1 MATDQTEGAVNQVEN
16 KVAATGDV
24 HSPQVADEVN
34 AALTS
39 PNNGKIINNADMTQ
53 AFATRLENE
62 GILPSMVIDQLQAG
76 NLNQWKTG
84 ENLDRAKVE
93 AAANDPNNQSPLNR
107 MMAQA
112 ILKRFKDLDTTPGD
126 GLSLA
131 ELNAWVAK
139 PTTSED
145 GSTVY
150 RDTAGRP
157 VRIVHPTA
165 DGQPPQETL
174 IKRDAQ
180 GNPTQIIP
188 PPGSGAIPLEI
199 KDGKWQ
205 VTNAP
210 DPSSEITNVVV
221 LPDGTYKFDTKKTNG
236 SDAFT
241 VTQKT
246 DLSRVFTAPN
256 GNVFQVDRNIADLR
270 SFKATPRDNPNVIT
284 LNEGK
289 TTLKLEGDPPL
300 WKVQGKPDEV
310 YSSITA
316 APDGTVTMTRPDKT
330 ATVYNTD
337 RSVVA
342 LDANGQ
348 PQSIKYANGK
358 ESQFQYEN
366 GQLARIVENG
376 VSRPLTAG
384 AVDRGGNYSYNQGDQ
399 RFTVHSTGKVSQVKL
414 EAAAPVEPAP
424 VQPVPADVGT
434 GGSKIEVSADGTITR
449 TNAGGS
455 ETETITKSGDRY
467 TIVRKGQDGS
477 TNTEFAKAGTFKPEM
492 KDGKMVGYS
501 YTTEGGAEVKQNADG
516 SREYKDP
523 SGATTK
529 YTYDAEGK
537 VNKIEHTG
545 KGGVTETLTRG
556 ANNEWSISRPDNSA
570 GGKVDAVRINADGS
584 YSYAFMGT
592 VNTQETQRNIR
603 EEKRPNGDSMRIG
616 FDNEGKP
623 EFVVRNYTVDG
634 AKHQEQLKMT
644 DGKWQV
650 TVDGKPVD
658 AKDIKVYPG
667 GGYEYTRNSD
677 GTKYYQDGNTR
688 RETRA
693 DGSQVESTTLPSGD
707 TQNKTTL
714 TNGDSHA
721 VITSPQG
728 VLKSIVHTSKES
740 GKTETISFNEK
751 GEATGL
757 VVSET
762 ANPNNKVE
770 AKNFKYD
777 KDKGSYS
784 YDLPLDPNNP
794 DKVRHVEQN
803 MDGSRKEVS
812 REPYVVQGGD
822 FLYKLAKQ
830 RGVSVQ
836 DIIDAQPDEIRARL
850 TKNPNLILKGE
861 TLIMPS
867 DKKDIAAP
875 AAVAPPESKP
885 ESTPASGER
894 EDYTVKP
901 GDSLT
906 KIATARGT
914 NVDALIAEIKGFDPE
929 LGKRLEQ
936 NRNLIISGEKL
947 PLKKRPAK

>member
-1 MATDQTEGAVNQVEN
+1 MAADQTEGAVNQVEN

-24 HSPQVADEVN
+24 HSPQVAAEVN

-39 PNNGKIINNADMTQ
+39 PSNGSIINNADMTQ

-93 AAANDPNNQSPLNR
+93 AAANDPNNQSPLNK
-107 MMAQA
+107 MLAQA
-112 ILKRFKDLDTTPGD
+112 LLKRFKDLDTTAGD

-131 ELNAWVAK
+131 ELNAWVSK

-150 RDTAGRP
+150 RDNAGRP
-157 VRIVHPTA
+157 VRVVHPTA

-188 PPGSGAIPLEI
+188 PPGSSAIPLEM

-210 DPSSEITNVVV
+210 DPSSEISNVVV
-221 LPDGTYKFDTKKTNG
+221 LPDGTYKFDIKQNNG
-236 SDAFT
+236 KDAFT
-241 VTQKT
+241 ITQKT
-246 DLSRVFTAPN
+246 DASTVFTSPN
-256 GNVFQVDRNIADLR
+256 GNVFQIDRNVADLR
-270 SFKATPRDNPNVIT
+270 SFEATPRDNPNLIT
-284 LNEGK
+284 LNEGR
-289 TTLKLEGDPPL
+289 TTFKLEGQPPL
-300 WKVQGKPDEV
+300 WVNQGKRDEV

-316 APDGTVTMTRPDKT
+316 APDGTVTMTRQDKT

-348 PQSIKYANGK
+348 PQSIKYADGK

-366 GQLARIVENG
+366 GQLVRVVENG
-376 VSRPLTAG
+376 VSKSLTGG
-384 AVDRGGNYSYNQGDQ
+384 AVDRGGNYSYNDGDQ
-399 RFTVHSTGKVSQVKL
+399 RVTIHSTGKRSQVKL
-414 EAAAPVEPAP
+414 EAAVEPAP
-424 VQPVPADVGT
+424 VQPAPADVGT
-434 GGSKIEVSADGTITR
+434 GGSKIEVNGDTITR
-449 TNAGGS
+449 TNANGK

-467 TIVRKGQDGS
+467 TIVRKGEDGS
-477 TNTEFAKAGTFKPEM
+477 TTTEFAKPGTFKPEM

-529 YTYDAEGK
+529 YTYDADGK
-537 VNKIEHTG
+537 LNKIVHTG
-545 KGGVTETLTRG
+545 NGGVTETLSRG
-556 ANNEWSISRPDNSA
+556 ANGEWSISRPDNSA
-570 GGKVDAVRINADGS
+570 GGKVDAVRINSDGS
-584 YSYAFMGT
+584 YSYAFMGAIT
-592 VNTQETQRNIR
+592 TQETQRNIR
-603 EEKRPNGDSMRIG
+603 EEKRPNGDTLRTG
-616 FDNEGKP
+616 FTNEGKP

-634 AKHQEQLKMT
+634 AQHQEQVKMT
-644 DGKWQV
+644 DGQWQV

-677 GTKYYQDGNTR
+677 GTKYYQDGKTR

-693 DGSQVESTTLPSGD
+693 DGSQVESNALPSGD

-714 TNGDSHA
+714 ANGDTQS
-721 VITSPQG
+721 VITNPDG
-728 VLKSIVHTSKES
+728 ITKSIVHTSKET
-740 GKTETISFNEK
+740 GMTETVSFNEK

-770 AKNFKYD
+770 VKNFKYD

-803 MDGSRKEVS
+803 MDGSRKEVT

-836 DIIDAQPDEIRARL
+836 DIIDAQPDDIRARL

-861 TLIMPS
+861 TLVMPS
-867 DKKDIAAP
+867 DKKEVAAP
-875 AAVAPPESKP
+875 AAVAPPETKP
-885 ESTPASGER
+885 ENTPPGDR
-894 EDYTVKP
+894 EEYVVKP
-901 GDSLT
+901 GDNLT

-914 NVDALIAEIKGFDPE
+914 TVDALIAEIKELDPN

-947 PLKKRPAK
+947 PLKKRPAR